1 MEFTLHQRVH
11 KRGIWMEYDKMTVAQ
26 LKDILRENDLPV
38 SGKKSELIERLSSIP
53 LENELQNED
62 ITDNIDSQEESNLEE
77 SDSDE
82 FFEEDNDDD
91 FYDDF
96 TGIHTARQKPIL
108 DDETKNLLKFR
119 ANQMKKQPA
128 FRRQEWFR
136 YKRLS
141 HSGWRKPKGYQ
152 SKQRLNMKYR
162 TPMARIGYGKISA
175 VRGLHSSGFKEVLV
189 HKIEDLESINPE
201 KQAIRIGSSVGNRK
215 RLSIHDRA
223 DDLGLRIL
231 NRRRIDRKGDL
242 Q

>member
-1 MEFTLHQRVH
+1 
-11 KRGIWMEYDKMTVAQ
+11 MEYDKMTVAQ
-26 LKDILRENDLPV
+26 LKDLLRENDLPV
-38 SGKKSELIERLSSIP
+38 SGKKSELVERLSSISSEKEIP
-53 LENELQNED
+53 KEELSEEEISD
-62 ITDNIDSQEESNLEE
+62 TEAASVEEESYSE
-77 SDSDE
+77 D
-82 FFEEDNDDD
+82 FFEEDDD
-91 FYDDF
+91 FYDDLG
-96 TGIHTARQKPIL
+96 GIHTARQKPIL
-108 DDETKNLLKFR
+108 DEETKTMLKFR
-119 ANQMKKQPA
+119 ATQKKKQPA

-162 TPMARIGYGKISA
+162 TPMARIGFGKISA
-175 VRGLHSSGFKEVLV
+175 VRGLHSSGFEEVLI
-189 HKIEDLESINPE
+189 HKIEDLESLNPE

-223 DDLGLRIL
+223 DDLGLRVL

>member
-1 MEFTLHQRVH
+1 
-11 KRGIWMEYDKMTVAQ
+11 MEYDKMTVAQ
-26 LKDILRENDLPV
+26 LKDLLRENDLPV
-38 SGKKSELIERLSSIP
+38 SGKKSELVDRLSSMSSKKETP
-53 LENELQNED
+53 K
-62 ITDNIDSQEESNLEE
+62 EESSEEKISDIEEVSNEEE
-77 SDSDE
+77 SDSED
-82 FFEEDNDDD
+82 FFEDDDD
-91 FYDDF
+91 FYEDF
-96 TGIHTARQKPIL
+96 EGIHTARQKPIL
-108 DDETKNLLKFR
+108 DDEIKTMLKFR
-119 ANQMKKQPA
+119 AAQKKKQPA

-162 TPMARIGYGKISA
+162 TPMARIGFGKISA
-175 VRGLHSSGFKEVLV
+175 VRGLHSSGFEEVLI

-223 DDLGLRIL
+223 DDLGLRVL